1 MKKST
6 KGILLVL
13 ILLTALTSIAVI
25 LNYREAKEKLQYL
38 EAAEIQIINKGTEEK
53 ALTMQELEGLEPTE
67 FKAKMKSSLMQSA
80 EEHVYLGF
88 PLAEVLSLVEL
99 APGEEEILSV
109 GSVDGY
115 EVPFSKEELE
125 NIENIFLVYK
135 ADGNYLGTY
144 GEKNAQGPYM
154 IVIREDR
161 FSQRW
166 AKYVCRLELIEK

>member
-13 ILLTALTSIAVI
+13 ILLTAVTALAVT
-25 LNYREAKEKLQYL
+25 LNYREAKDKMQYL
-38 EAAEIQIINKGTEEK
+38 EEAKIQIVNKGTEED
-53 ALTMQELEGLEPTE
+53 ALTMQELEGLVPTE
-67 FKAKMKSSLMQSA
+67 FTAKMKSSVMKSA
-80 EEHVYLGF
+80 EEHVYTGF
-88 PLAEVLSLVEL
+88 PLAEVLALVEL

-115 EVPFSKEELE
+115 EVPFSKGELE

-135 ADGNYLGTY
+135 ADGNYLGMY
-144 GEKNAQGPYM
+144 GEKDAQGPYM